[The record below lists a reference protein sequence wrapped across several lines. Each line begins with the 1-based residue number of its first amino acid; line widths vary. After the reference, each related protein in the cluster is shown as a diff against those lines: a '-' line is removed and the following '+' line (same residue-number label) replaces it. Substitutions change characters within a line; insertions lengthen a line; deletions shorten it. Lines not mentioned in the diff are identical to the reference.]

1 MQTSFSALR
10 IRFILSL
17 ATVSGFGTIFVQGQ
31 QPAVALR
38 VPAKVLARPN
48 PFAGNSR
55 DRAAGQKLFEEHCAQ
70 CHGATAD
77 GSARGPSL
85 LRLKVQR
92 VPPGALFWILSNG
105 IVRHGMPD
113 WSNLPEP
120 ERWQIVTFLRSHKAR
135 KDHDGPGKKPT
146 RCHIHWEIDRRGPSL

>member
-1 MQTSFSALR
+1 MQTTSGALKTT
-10 IRFILSL
+10 FILSL
-17 ATVSGFGTIFVQGQ
+17 ATVFKLGATFAKRQRPVVV
-31 QPAVALR
+31 PR
-38 VPAKVLARPN
+38 VPAKALARPN

-120 ERWQIVTFLRSHKAR
+120 ERWQIVTFLRSLNAPG
-135 KDHDGPGKKPT
+135 DHDGRGKKPT
-146 RCHIHWEIDRRGPSL
+146 RCHIHRKIDRRGSSL